1 MPRRAQ
7 AAGRAGKAAAA
18 ARPEY
23 RMKDLC
29 AKTGL
34 ERQTIHFYIQEG
46 LVPEGR
52 KTGRNMAFYDEGH
65 VERILLIK
73 SLQRERFLPLR
84 AIRAILG
91 GKSGGFSKEQR
102 ALLADVKERL
112 SGAART
118 RDLVAGPGGSIAA
131 TELASASGID
141 ARDIAELG
149 ELGLVGFV
157 DKGRV
162 RQQDAWLVE
171 LWGELVGAGLTK
183 ARGFGPADLAL
194 VDEAVTA
201 LFEKER
207 DLFLER
213 LGHLSADEL
222 ATVLSRAL
230 PLLAELVSRMHV
242 QKARDT
248 FALAEADEPAEGH
261 ARTSPSTP
269 SNKRSA
275 A

>member
-1 MPRRAQ
+1 
-7 AAGRAGKAAAA
+7 
-18 ARPEY
+18 
-23 RMKDLC
+23 MKDLC

-52 KTGRNMAFYDEGH
+52 KTGRNMAFYDDGH
-65 VERILLIK
+65 LERILLIK

-91 GKSGGFSKEQR
+91 GKGGGFSKEQR

-112 SGAART
+112 AGAART
-118 RDLVAGPGGSIAA
+118 RDLVAGPGGSVAAGDLAAA
-131 TELASASGID
+131 TGLD
-141 ARDIAELG
+141 VRDIEELG
-149 ELGLVGFV
+149 SRGLVAFV
-157 DKGRV
+157 ETGRV

-171 LWGELVGAGLTK
+171 LWGELVAAGLTK

-213 LGHLSADEL
+213 LGHLSAEEL

-248 FALAEADEPAEGH
+248 FALAEAAADGSDGHTPA
-261 ARTSPSTP
+261 SPSP
-269 SNKRSA
+269 SPSPSNNKRSA